1 MTYEVTY
8 ALKCLLFQ
16 LLAKTD
22 FRFQKSRE
30 IWVSSKLDYEVP
42 SNFKIGV
49 NCAEWKCVYTT
60 YEATCTLKRLLFEL
74 ST

>member
-1 MTYEVTY
+1 MKLPPCGGDNNNTVVINSNHHAKEPQLAHLYMTYEVTYY

-30 IWVSSKLDYEVP
+30 NMGIW
-42 SNFKIGV
+42 
-49 NCAEWKCVYTT
+49 
-60 YEATCTLKRLLFEL
+60 
-74 ST
+74 